1 MGIKHLQGMGCQMES
16 VSFKFQPQMFRKAK
30 QCQMLLLFKQT
41 MMLVCYQ
48 VKGGAKEVSKNGLS
62 TDKAFVQTSISN
74 AHEIE
79 MLADTLFTEAISS
92 RQFIFAEC
100 QHSSNPKLCCFF

>member
-1 MGIKHLQGMGCQMES
+1 MPDALA
-16 VSFKFQPQMFRKAK
+16 FQTDHDAS
-30 QCQMLLLFKQT
+30 LLPGEGRDQ
-41 MMLVCYQ
+41 
-48 VKGGAKEVSKNGLS
+48 EVSKNGLS

-100 QHSSNPKLCCFF
+100 